1 MRLIPADREDMHANV
16 GDLLLVEGRTVETP
30 RRSGEI
36 LEVHGEN
43 GAPPYVVRWADG
55 QEGLVYP
62 GPDAH
67 IVSAGSTT

>member
-16 GDLLLVEGRTVETP
+16 GDQLLVEGRTVETP

-67 IVSAGSTT
+67 IVSAGAST

>member
-1 MRLIPADREDMHANV
+1 MRLIRADRGDMHANV
-16 GDLLLVEGRTVETP
+16 GDQLLVEGRTVETP

-36 LEVHGEN
+36 LEVHGDD
-43 GAPPYVVRWADG
+43 GSPPYVVRWADG

-67 IVSAGSTT
+67 IVSGDAAT